1 MPQVPSYGGPR
12 IGPAPLPANQV
23 GTSAPREAFGGGE
36 ATSRAFGEAGRTA
49 DVAGRIFA
57 QQQQDAFGIAE
68 QDVLGKLSQKEAE
81 LSGQIRKSQRKEA
94 QGAAD
99 NALVDFDKY
108 YQELEKG
115 LGNDKIKRSAKA
127 HFDRHRTNLYSNGQT
142 YAAGQLKVADKE
154 DFTTAMASEA
164 DNGLGSVLADPSMAR
179 HNQAIEARSA
189 LIAGYMS
196 RNDVDPKVIAQ
207 AQKDAASEMNLNAI
221 KVMIDNGFDIR
232 AVDFYKAN
240 KDRFTAND
248 QGQADRLLELGS
260 TEGEATRQAD
270 KIFQEAPT
278 RTEANRLASQVENP
292 KLRKALEEK
301 LDNRYRREEIAKE
314 HDYQKD
320 SEQTFKMVSQK
331 LVGGDSAEGVVGSVK
346 YNKLKPDDQ
355 KALNKLYR
363 VVNGLEEP
371 ANHWPTVTAFNLMA
385 PAKLAAMT
393 EDQLMKEY
401 RPYMDDTTYQNATEA
416 VKKAQ
421 NGGGEDLFSDEQN
434 VFRAMQA
441 VGIAGMSWGDS
452 MESVLKDTK
461 AGGKA
466 ETYGRFSTAVQRRYR
481 QESFAKKDKLT
492 PDEKQKILDSML
504 MKVRVNGFEE
514 TVVYGTGD
522 SPLTAGSFST
532 GRMLYGQKA
541 AFELSADDRVPV
553 GDIPTEEWDVILNN
567 IQAAEAKNNFKF
579 KDPRALGEKLR
590 AVYLAGNKAEWK
602 RLLTER
608 D

>member
-240 KDRFTAND
+240 KGGFNAND

-270 KIFQEAPT
+270 KIFQEAPS
-278 RTEANRLASQVENP
+278 RSEANKMVMAATEGNH

-320 SEQTFKMVSQK
+320 SEQTFKMVSQM

-371 ANHWPTVTAFNLMA
+371 ANDWSKVTAFNLMA

-401 RPYMDDTTYQNATEA
+401 RPYMDDTTYKNATET
-416 VKKAQ
+416 VNKARQ
-421 NGGGEDLFSDEQN
+421 GGGEDVFSDKEN
-434 VFRAMQA
+434 IFRAMQETKA
-441 VGIAGMSWGDS
+441 AGITWQDD
-452 MESVLKDTK
+452 MESVKK
-461 AGGKA
+461 SPVKSEMYGK
-466 ETYGRFSTAVQRRYR
+466 FSTAVQRRYI
-481 QESFAKKDKLT
+481 QESEAKKGKLT
-492 PDEKQKILDSML
+492 PDEKQKILDGML
-504 MKVRVNGFEE
+504 LRVRVNGVDEIVGGGFAL
-514 TVVYGTGD
+514 GHFN
-522 SPLTAGSFST
+522 PLKT
-532 GRMLYGQKA
+532 GRTLYGEKRI
-541 AFELSADDRVPV
+541 FEFGPQDRVPV
-553 GDIPTEEWDVILNN
+553 GDIPTEDWDVILNQ

-579 KDPRALGEKLR
+579 KDPQRVGEMLR
-590 AVYLAGNKAEWK
+590 AAYLAGNKAEWS
-602 RLLTER
+602 RLLRER